1 MERAKLFID
10 FWNFSISIRDVLGKD
25 YRLDYEKL
33 PGNLCKLQ
41 GVTYEGAYLYAGI
54 DPDNDVD
61 RGLKNFLENTVQFF
75 PGYTVTTFDKKKA
88 KDIFCTNC
96 RNAIIECPHC
106 GSTIVRKVEKSV
118 DVALVTDLLQ
128 LAWDDTY
135 DVAFLASADSDFK
148 AAVHFI
154 GRRGKKVI
162 QIAVGNA
169 GRDLASVCWRRID
182 ITGFRDDLP
191 YNP

>member
-1 MERAKLFID
+1 MKRAKLFID
-10 FWNFSISIRDVLGKD
+10 FWNFTISVRDILGNE

-33 PGNLCKLQ
+33 PLYLCELHDF
-41 GVTYEGAYLYAGI
+41 VYEGAYLYAGI
-54 DPDNDVD
+54 DPDKE
-61 RGLKNFLENTVQFF
+61 GELKLKNFLENTVQFF
-75 PGYTVTTFDKKKA
+75 SGYTVKTYDKKRA
-88 KDIFCTNC
+88 KDVYCTSCRQPLTVCPNC
-96 RNAIIECPHC
+96 GNL
-106 GSTIVRKVEKSV
+106 IVRKVERSV

-148 AAVHFI
+148 SAVEFI
-154 GRRGKKVI
+154 MRRGKKVI

-182 ITGFRDDLP
+182 ITRYKDDLL